1 MKDFLLY
8 KKANTF
14 LYASSIAA
22 TWIWAPA
29 IFVSSER
36 AYFDG
41 IWGYLMFLIPNI
53 LTLILFGYFADKVRN
68 KVDGVTLLDVVEK
81 ADKRQKYLHLAIS
94 LTVLI
99 CSSCVQVLGIHTLFS
114 AWFDL
119 PKWVSA
125 VIISLVALGTVGKNG
140 IKTSIITDSWKW
152 IIMFAI
158 GLILVVCNFMN
169 NPVPNFSGISGKS
182 TLTLWETFGVS
193 TAIGLMFAP
202 YVDQT
207 FWQRV
212 FSLEK
217 HKVKS
222 IFCLSALL
230 FGLIPFLFGM
240 IGFFQ
245 SSINPKW
252 SIGLAFDGGIFNG
265 MLALCVIAALLST
278 LDSNLCAI
286 SSIIVKDFNQSINSG
301 RLSMVALLTLSSIL
315 MIFSSVTITNLFLIY
330 GTIRTCAALPTIL
343 IILDKYNSKRL
354 FWSTLSAIIIAPIGY
369 ILTPTDKW
377 IFTVL
382 ALTLPILGYFKNK

>member
-1 MKDFLLY
+1 
-8 KKANTF
+8 
-14 LYASSIAA
+14 
-22 TWIWAPA
+22 
-29 IFVSSER
+29 
-36 AYFDG
+36 
-41 IWGYLMFLIPNI
+41 
-53 LTLILFGYFADKVRN
+53 
-68 KVDGVTLLDVVEK
+68 
-81 ADKRQKYLHLAIS
+81 
-94 LTVLI
+94 
-99 CSSCVQVLGIHTLFS
+99 
-114 AWFDL
+114 
-119 PKWVSA
+119 
-125 VIISLVALGTVGKNG
+125 
-140 IKTSIITDSWKW
+140 
-152 IIMFAI
+152 
-158 GLILVVCNFMN
+158 
-169 NPVPNFSGISGKS
+169 
-182 TLTLWETFGVS
+182 
-193 TAIGLMFAP
+193 
-202 YVDQT
+202 
-207 FWQRV
+207 
-212 FSLEK
+212 
-217 HKVKS
+217 
-222 IFCLSALL
+222 
-230 FGLIPFLFGM
+230 M